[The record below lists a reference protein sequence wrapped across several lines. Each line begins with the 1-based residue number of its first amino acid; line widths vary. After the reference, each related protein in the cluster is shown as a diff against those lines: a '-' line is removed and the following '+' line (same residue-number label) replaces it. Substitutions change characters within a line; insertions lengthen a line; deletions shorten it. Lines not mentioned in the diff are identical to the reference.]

1 VRILVLQHDSDAP
14 AGLFAD
20 WARSRGH
27 ELEVVVVPQPG
38 RCPATCPATAGLDA
52 VVSLGSERSVVDSP
66 NPWIAREIEFLAQA
80 HERDLPILGVCFG
93 GQALAKALGGTV
105 ARARHREVT
114 WRMIDS
120 EEPDLITPGPWLFW
134 HEDLFTL
141 PPGARLLAGS
151 DAETIAFASGASV
164 GLQFHP
170 EADADLA
177 ELWFEGARPKWSSYG
192 VDEAQL
198 RGEIS
203 RHGPGARNRAFD
215 LFDRVERCWSETGAG
230 ELAGRPSLG

>member
-1 VRILVLQHDSDAP
+1 VRILILQHDSDAP

-27 ELEVVVVPQPG
+27 ELEVVAVPQLGG
-38 RCPATCPATAGLDA
+38 RPASDGLDA
-52 VVSLGSERSVVDSP
+52 VVSLGSERSAVDSP
-66 NPWIAREIEFLAQA
+66 NPWIAREIEFLTQA
-80 HERDLPILGVCFG
+80 HQRDLPILGICFG

-105 ARARHREVT
+105 ARARQREVT
-114 WRMIDS
+114 WRMVDS
-120 EEPDLITPGPWLFW
+120 EAPDLITPGPWLFW

-141 PPGARLLAGS
+141 PPGAQLLAGS
-151 DAETIAFASGASV
+151 DAETVAFASGASI

-177 ELWFEGARPKWSSYG
+177 DLWLEGARPKWSSYG
-192 VDEAQL
+192 VEEAQL

-203 RHGPGARNRAFD
+203 RHAPGARDRAFD
-215 LFDRVERCWSETGAG
+215 LFDRVERHWTEAPVG
-230 ELAGRPSLG
+230 ELAVRPGLG